1 MKKFLL
7 SLAAVALATTPMM
20 AEQVTDVLNITDF
33 ITDGSTTSYKNV
45 TFTAPSGVT
54 YGANLACAAKDYG
67 SGFQLRG
74 TNPSGIWVTE
84 NPNNLELVS
93 VTITWVSKTADAR
106 QLDFYQKDSAYASGD
121 LYASSSSTQGSSI
134 GSLAKSSDQTVLT
147 DLDTDIHYWGVR
159 SKSSALYLGPEITVV
174 YNKIDSDKK
183 EAELSFNKTEFNVA
197 STLKYFGD
205 AYLSNPNNLT
215 VTYSSSD
222 TSVAEITANG
232 VQING
237 VGTTVITATSE
248 ENDEYM
254 AGKASYT
261 LNVLNPVTSVA
272 QMLALST
279 GDKILVNAE
288 LLVGF
293 VNYSNI
299 FVTDGEDWIQIYNAN
314 DYKKGDVIPAGWPA
328 TYTLYNG
335 VTPELTDATLPVSTS
350 NAATYLQY
358 PVLGYPT
365 TADVNKVAY
374 FTITFDEATPADKSN
389 FTGTI
394 DGTSVD
400 MRNNYTIE
408 SVEAGTYKVLAVVVV
423 YNGKVQLYPVSYED
437 VTTAV
442 ELPSTIDITVNSSAA
457 TVSQSYDGDTY
468 NITIKGQAEKGED
481 TIQVNLATPE
491 GFDGFLL
498 YSAEYGDITILTST
512 AAKAPAEWIP
522 SSAFPGKKSN
532 AFIATADNYEYE
544 VQGCLYKG
552 DEIASNGMLYFT
564 VKVAKGET
572 VGVNE
577 VEEAAAEAEYY
588 TLDGVK
594 VANPANGIY
603 VKVTGDKTEKVVIK

>member
-7 SLAAVALATTPMM
+7 SLAAVAVAAPSFADTVTFDFEHNDYDLERSATTYIKGGTKVVEED
-20 AEQVTDVLNITDF
+20 ATIVLNAATSGNGF
-33 ITDGSTTSYKNV
+33 RLWTDGLRVYKGTTSFTV
-45 TFTAPSGVT
+45 TVDNAEINGITIA
-54 YGANLACAAKDYG
+54 AAKTLGTCTINGDAVAYSNKAYSWTG
-67 SGFQLRG
+67 SAEEA
-74 TNPSGIWVTE
+74 TVTVNPTA
-84 NPNNLELVS
+84 NNAMSS
-93 VTITWVSKTADAR
+93 VTITYTPVA
-106 QLDFYQKDSAYASGD
+106 G
-121 LYASSSSTQGSSI
+121 
-134 GSLAKSSDQTVLT
+134 
-147 DLDTDIHYWGVR
+147 
-159 SKSSALYLGPEITVV
+159 
-174 YNKIDSDKK
+174 DKK
-183 EAELSFNKTEFNVA
+183 PAELSFNKTEFNVA

-374 FTITFDEATPADKSN
+374 FTITFDESTPADKSN

-512 AAKAPAEWIP
+512 AAKAPAEWVP